1 MICHEKIVIFVC
13 SVAIIVITKLA
24 FDWFR
29 RSLTRSSIFRAIF
42 GLPKV
47 QVSIPSVVTIMYGA
61 YSLLFTVWTVPFGK
75 PVYMRNFDTCKDHGK
90 YLLVFACCKV
100 TIPVEK
106 L

>member
-42 GLPKV
+42 DLPKV
-47 QVSIPSVVTIMYGA
+47 QVAIYTHPR
-61 YSLLFTVWTVPFGK
+61 LLFIQYEQTVWTVLCGK

-90 YLLVFACCKV
+90 YFLVFACCKV

>member
-1 MICHEKIVIFVC
+1 MICHEKVVIFVS

-24 FDWFR
+24 FDWFG
-29 RSLTRSSIFRAIF
+29 RSLTRSRIFRAIF
-42 GLPKV
+42 VLPKV
-47 QVSIPSVVTIMYGA
+47 QVSISSAPLIMVHTVCYILCG
-61 YSLLFTVWTVPFGK
+61 LLLFGK
-75 PVYMRNFDTCKDHGK
+75 PVYMRNFDTCMDHGK